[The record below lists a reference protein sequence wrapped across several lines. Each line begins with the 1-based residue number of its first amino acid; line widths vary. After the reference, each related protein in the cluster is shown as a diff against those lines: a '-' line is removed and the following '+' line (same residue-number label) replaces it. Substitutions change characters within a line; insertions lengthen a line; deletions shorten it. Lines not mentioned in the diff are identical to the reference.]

1 MVIVCVCVCASPRLT
16 FSRPLF
22 FSSFLVYF
30 WPPQHEHATN
40 FSAYKARF
48 YGFKETQVLSKSP
61 SLLYYSFDDDLVH
74 FTVIDTE
81 TYFYCNGTAT
91 LCKEQ
96 QAEQLA
102 WIEADLAAVD
112 RSRTPWIIVL
122 GHKQGW

>member
-1 MVIVCVCVCASPRLT
+1 VIVCVRAPASPP
-16 FSRPLF
+16 FPAPCSSPLF
-22 FSSFLVYF
+22 LVF